1 MTTAEF
7 PSAKAAWEFSEEARA
22 SGHKVRLWI
31 PPGPRP
37 NKRIFW
43 SAVLFSL
50 VLGSL
55 FGVLGAYAEA
65 GVVGLPP
72 LEPLFAA
79 PVGAVTALLSVF
91 GGSLGALLGGL
102 VALTPAR
109 RHAAAHYVTPNDWRI
124 IVPSGV
130 LSHMGKYA
138 MLMLLNEDGSIP
150 DSVRS
155 YLSGPL
161 KSTRTSIPASRCST
175 SPGFWVMGRVFRMR
189 HAGVFGAARG
199 PGVAGKHAP
208 NRNST
213 GGVEVSLRGW
223 S

>member
-1 MTTAEF
+1 MTTVKF
-7 PSAKAAWEFSEEARA
+7 PSTKAAWEFSEEARA
-22 SGHKVRLWI
+22 SGHKVRLVDTA
-31 PPGPRP
+31 RP
-37 NKRIFW
+37 ATKRIFW

-65 GVVGLPP
+65 GVVGLPR

-79 PVGAVTALLSVF
+79 PVGAVTAFLSVF

-124 IVPSGV
+124 IVPSGM
-130 LSHMGKYA
+130 SAHMGKHA

-161 KSTRTSIPASRCST
+161 KPTRTCPSQQVFNFAWILGDEESVSDEVMREYSELLEVQGLRASTPRT
-175 SPGFWVMGRVFRMR
+175 ET
-189 HAGVFGAARG
+189 AQA
-199 PGVAGKHAP
+199 
-208 NRNST
+208 
-213 GGVEVSLRGW
+213 E
-223 S
+223 